1 MDLTKKR
8 LALTS
13 GPLLPAI
20 VRFSIPLI
28 IGSLIQLLF
37 NAVDIAVL
45 GNMAD
50 SVAVA
55 SVGVTGAVT
64 GLLINSFI
72 GFSTGTNIIL
82 ARFLGAKDHENTRK
96 TVDTSLIA
104 AASIGVIVAVAGL
117 FLSPLLLRLTDCP
130 EECMAGAGVYLRIY
144 FLATPAIL
152 VYNFGSAVIRVSGD
166 TKSPLYYIVASGILN
181 VVLNVLLCLV
191 LEQKVAAV
199 AIATLS
205 SQVLSAALVV
215 IHLMRMEGDC
225 RINLKKWNFD
235 LHTLVRILRYG
246 FPSAI
251 THSLYCIPNL
261 MIQST
266 INSFGPAAISG
277 NTAAASL
284 EGMLSCIHNGFGSA
298 AMTFAGQNLGA
309 GNTDRVKKTILYC
322 FLIMVIAGSAIGLGS
337 TLFGKPILRL
347 YLPDDALAI
356 EAGMVRMRHI
366 SLFLGVGAVNSLLAN
381 VLNAFGYPILQ
392 TVCGMFSVLGLRII
406 WMTFLFPL
414 WPSIEMLFFC
424 YTVSWCTQFVL
435 LSVAFAVIYRK
446 FRKGQLHK
454 I

>member
-1 MDLTKKR
+1 M
-8 LALTS
+8 
-13 GPLLPAI
+13 
-20 VRFSIPLI
+20 
-28 IGSLIQLLF
+28 
-37 NAVDIAVL
+37 
-45 GNMAD
+45 
-50 SVAVA
+50 
-55 SVGVTGAVT
+55 
-64 GLLINSFI
+64 
-72 GFSTGTNIIL
+72 
-82 ARFLGAKDHENTRK
+82 
-96 TVDTSLIA
+96 
-104 AASIGVIVAVAGL
+104 
-117 FLSPLLLRLTDCP
+117 
-130 EECMAGAGVYLRIY
+130 RIY
-144 FLATPAIL
+144 FLGMPANML
-152 VYNFGSAVIRVSGD
+152 YNFGAAILRAVGD
-166 TKSPLYYIVASGILN
+166 TRRPLMYLSIAGVAN

-225 RINLKKWNFD
+225 RINLKKWHFD
-235 LHTLVRILRYG
+235 PHTLVRILRYG

-277 NTAAASL
+277 NTSAASL

-298 AMTFAGQNLGA
+298 AMTFSGQNLGA

-322 FLIMVIAGSAIGLGS
+322 FLIMVTAGSVIGLGS

-392 TVCGMFSVLGLRII
+392 TVCGMFSVLGLRIV

>member
-225 RINLKKWNFD
+225 RINLKKWHFD
-235 LHTLVRILRYG
+235 PHTLVRILRYG

-266 INSFGPAAISG
+266 INGFGPAAISG

-298 AMTFAGQNLGA
+298 AMTFSGQNLGA
-309 GNTDRVKKTILYC
+309 KQDDRVKKTILYC